1 MSSHAVEVSP
11 EAKAKNDA
19 FLEDVKS
26 GKINRRVKRHGKM
39 ARVTHGTCAICC
51 GLLAIS
57 GLFTFIPPLTAWA
70 GQDVVFACR
79 MAHRVF
85 GTIFIAMPL
94 ISLFMYPKKAL
105 HIWKNLVHSWDSD
118 DKKWM
123 MLFMPYLF
131 MAKWVHMP
139 DQSETK
145 SGQRFADGMIW
156 ILGLLM
162 ACSGVLLALG
172 TSLIDWGG
180 LYRVWLFL
188 HDLGFCGFAV
198 FGMAHIF
205 LGAGIFQ
212 PYRGMHRVM
221 WGDGTVSEPDVMY
234 HWGHWGREV
243 FTTGEEV
250 VNVGT
255 GANEDAKA

>member
-1 MSSHAVEVSP
+1 MSSHKHFDVTP
-11 EAKAKNDA
+11 EEQASNDA
-19 FLEDVKS
+19 FMESVKS
-26 GKINRRVKRHGKM
+26 GETKREFKRHGKM

-57 GLFTFIPPLTAWA
+57 GLFTFVPPLTAWA
-70 GQDVVFACR
+70 GQDVVFVCR

-85 GTIFIAMPL
+85 GCIFIAMP
-94 ISLFMYPKKAL
+94 IIALFAFPKKAL

-131 MAKWVHMP
+131 MAKWIHMP

-156 ILGLLM
+156 VLGLLM
-162 ACSGVLLALG
+162 AVSGVLLALG
-172 TSLIDWGG
+172 TDLIDWGG
-180 LYRVWLFL
+180 LYGVWLFL

-205 LGAGIFQ
+205 LGSGIFQ

-221 WGDGTVSEPDVMY
+221 WGDGKLDEPATLY
-234 HWGHWGREV
+234 HWGHWARQELDDPDSEAVVRE
-243 FTTGEEV
+243 
-250 VNVGT
+250 
-255 GANEDAKA
+255 